1 MRKLHEEIKEIKELL
16 TDAYPPEHFSAK
28 DVMTALL
35 AAIIVGSSFFFNTL
49 LVSTSI
55 QLTFNHVVVLV
66 LVTALVLTAEIYFVG
81 YERVPNKSRRRFG
94 QFWAKRFFTFYGIS
108 LAVAFSL
115 AYLYGF
121 TASLASSEEV
131 LRVIIAV
138 SFPCT
143 VAIGLADLVK

>member
-1 MRKLHEEIKEIKELL
+1 MRKIHAEIKEIKEIL

-28 DVMTALL
+28 DMMTALL

-55 QLTFNHVVVLV
+55 QLTFKQVVGII
-66 LVTALVLTAEIYFVG
+66 LVTSLVLTAEIYFVG
-81 YERVPNKSRRRFG
+81 YERVHNKSRRRFG
-94 QFWAKRFFTFYGIS
+94 QFWAKRFFAFYGIS

-121 TASLASSEEV
+121 TAALGSNAEI